1 MLEDAHVDAVMILG
15 EPFAEDGEYDFSRQD
30 TTKRIVKLVPTMLEH
45 RLTAPPEE
53 SYSLHRKL
61 SGGFL
66 LASKLQSKFACRDI
80 LVNLYENH
88 HKRKS
93 HVVNS

>member
-1 MLEDAHVDAVMILG
+1 MEDAHVDAVMILG
-15 EPFAEDGEYDFSRQD
+15 EPFSKDGEFDFSEQD

-66 LASKLQSKFACRDI
+66 LASKLNSKFACRDI
-80 LVNLYENH
+80 LQRLYAAH
-88 HKRKS
+88 HKKLS
-93 HVVNS
+93 AIAD